1 MEAKEKVIAEKW
13 IEAVGAERYENM
25 KGLIT
30 PNGYYKSSKKMELGD
45 YFDYDFYWP
54 NTIGVP
60 YRVFLCR
67 PNTLSGIENNRNWI
81 RVKSEKD
88 IPTSSK
94 LYKSGYLNPENGEWI
109 EHRTKDTTEQL
120 KTAYWAKCIT
130 HIKEITVD
138 LPPLF

>member
-13 IEAVGAERYENM
+13 IEAIGEENFKEVTLDADGVGS
-25 KGLIT
+25 I
-30 PNGYYKSSKKMELGD
+30 PMEL
-45 YFDYDFYWP
+45 YYDNLGKFKLVTAYITTMIVIP
-54 NTIGVP
+54 KSLV
-60 YRVFLCR
+60 
-67 PNTLSGIENNRNWI
+67 GISNNNGWI
-81 RVKSEKD
+81 RIESEKD